1 MDIVAYLRPKFVLM
15 ENVVDIVKFAGGFLG
30 RYALARLVAMD
41 YQARMGLMSAGAY
54 GLPQYRMRMFMWG
67 ALQSEVMLFFF
78 FCFALLTCQH
88 LSRIKFYNLLL
99 TFPVFLNSIC
109 PLSSPLQRL
118 PQYPL
123 PTHNVVV
130 RGVTPTEFDVR
141 LADFLMIF
149 FFGVYFL

>member
-1 MDIVAYLRPKFVLM
+1 MLM

-78 FCFALLTCQH
+78 SVLLC
-88 LSRIKFYNLLL
+88 
-99 TFPVFLNSIC
+99 
-109 PLSSPLQRL
+109 
-118 PQYPL
+118 
-123 PTHNVVV
+123 
-130 RGVTPTEFDVR
+130 
-141 LADFLMIF
+141 
-149 FFGVYFL
+149 